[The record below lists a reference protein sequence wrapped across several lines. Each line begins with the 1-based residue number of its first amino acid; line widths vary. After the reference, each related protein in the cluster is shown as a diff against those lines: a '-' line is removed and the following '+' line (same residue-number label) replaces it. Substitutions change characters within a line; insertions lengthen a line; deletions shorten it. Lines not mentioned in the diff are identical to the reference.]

1 MAPTLYPTL
10 RYRDPDA
17 AIAWLGAA
25 LGFTAKEVFRDDAG
39 AVAHAELA
47 FGDGLIMLGA
57 IPDDDARDRL
67 RYEQGVTST
76 YAYTDDPDALFARA
90 TAATPPAEVAMALR
104 DTDYGSREFS
114 VRDPEGHVW
123 SFGTYR
129 PAPGG

>member
-1 MAPTLYPTL
+1 MTAPTLYPTI

-17 AIAWLGAA
+17 AIAWLGDA
-25 LGFTAKEVFRDDAG
+25 LGFTPQGVYRDGDG
-39 AVAHAELA
+39 SVAHAELA
-47 FGDGLIMLGA
+47 FGDGIVMLGGMPS
-57 IPDDDARDRL
+57 PDAPGRL

-76 YAYTDDPDALFARA
+76 YAYAEDPDALHARA
-90 TAATPPAEVAMALR
+90 MAAGADEAMPLR
-104 DTDYGSREFS
+104 DTECGSREFS

>member
-1 MAPTLYPTL
+1 MTAPTFYPTL

-17 AIAWLGAA
+17 AIAWLGDAF
-25 LGFTAKEVFRDDAG
+25 GFTPRDVFRDDAG

-57 IPDDDARDRL
+57 VPSEDAPDRL

-76 YAYTDDPDALFARA
+76 YAYTSDPDTLFARA
-90 TAATPPAEVAMALR
+90 KTAGADVAMALR
-104 DTDYGSREFS
+104 DTPYGSREFS

-129 PAPGG
+129 PAT

>member
-17 AIAWLGAA
+17 AITWLSDA
-25 LGFTAKEVFRDDAG
+25 LGFVATEVSRDG
-39 AVAHAELA
+39 TGSVAHAELA

-57 IPDDDARDRL
+57 LPDGDAPDRL

-76 YAYTDDPDALFARA
+76 YAYTADPDALFARA

-104 DTDYGSREFS
+104 DTEYGSREFS

-129 PAPGG
+129 PAPGT